1 MEKRVWM
8 IYTTHMFVEI
18 YLFIQ
23 VAMIPVLVR
32 EFNLSLFEASLIAT
46 VPSIAGL
53 LMNIPSGFLA
63 DRLSTNQM
71 LFASMIIE
79 GVSALVVSQTTSFW
93 MLVVGVSC
101 MKVGSPIYHVSG
113 LSRISRIVKPEQ
125 LSRSVG
131 FHNAMGSLG
140 STAGLV
146 SLTIFLSTTGWRW
159 TYLVWSFPI
168 IAWGFILLMSSQL
181 KIKQPR
187 IRTNG
192 SYRRFSKLV
201 LVLSPALLVFLAV
214 IGIRE
219 VGATGISTFMTTY
232 FVDVRN
238 LSEPTASLI
247 FGLGPA
253 VGIVGSLL
261 GGYLGERHGAN
272 KALSWVIVGCSITL
286 LALSMSWQVYLL
298 SFFYLAYALINNA
311 LWSPMNTIIARI
323 TPETDRGLSYSFYF
337 FTEGFMDSF
346 APSIAAGVIVL
357 SSFWNIFPF
366 TIALFILSLVVLQ
379 FLPRFERK

>member
-1 MEKRVWM
+1 
-8 IYTTHMFVEI
+8 
-18 YLFIQ
+18 
-23 VAMIPVLVR
+23 
-32 EFNLSLFEASLIAT
+32 
-46 VPSIAGL
+46 
-53 LMNIPSGFLA
+53 
-63 DRLSTNQM
+63 M

-79 GVSALVVSQTTSFW
+79 GGSALLVSQTTSFW
-93 MLVVGVSC
+93 MLVAGVSC

-140 STAGLV
+140 STAGLI
-146 SLTIFLSTTGWRW
+146 SLTIFLLTTGWRW
-159 TYLVWSFPI
+159 TYLIWSFPI
-168 IAWGFILLMSSQL
+168 IGWGFVLLMSSQL
-181 KIKQPR
+181 RIKQASAR
-187 IRTNG
+187 AHG
-192 SYRRFSKLV
+192 SSKRFSKLA
-201 LVLSPALLVFLAV
+201 LVISPALLVFLAM

-219 VGATGISTFMTTY
+219 IGATGMSTFMTTY

-238 LSEPTASLI
+238 LPDTTASLI

-253 VGIVGSLL
+253 VGILGSLL
-261 GGYLGERHGAN
+261 GGYLGERLGTN
-272 KALSWVIVGCSITL
+272 KALSWVIVGCSITIA
-286 LALSMSWQVYLL
+286 ALSISWEIYFL